1 MKKTALILCIILGTL
16 GGLLTTLITSFVFGI
31 FGGHLSAY
39 DTPEWALLLSLEA
52 AVMLAL
58 CIPIQLL
65 REKLFR
71 KFGIPAPVFIAS
83 VSAVPLVW
91 SIYERA
97 RHLYLVA
104 HDGYNYFMGG
114 LGMGLTELFT
124 LTWLVSSAAFF
135 AGQVIM
141 ALIFILRRGKRSKG
155 GAL

>member
-1 MKKTALILCIILGTL
+1 MKKAALILCIILGTL

-39 DTPEWALLLSLEA
+39 DTPEWVLLLSLEA

-65 REKLFR
+65 REKLLR

>member
-16 GGLLTTLITSFVFGI
+16 GGLLITLVTSFVFGI

-97 RHLYLVA
+97 HHLYLVA

-141 ALIFILRRGKRSKG
+141 ALIFILRCGKRSKG